1 MTQFILS
8 GSGHRIHTGK
18 ITKKNYDRLEK
29 DSESSDDGSVDI
41 WDYIDMN
48 IAYGVAPEYFQVLID
63 NNVVATNLDELAVK
77 FNLIVHPH
85 EKLPRENNK
94 NQNLILVEHERGEWS
109 ELKIENLNID
119 LLSFELKTFTL
130 TNNTT
135 YQIITAHYNN
145 EFIKE
150 IVDLNPK
157 SVSHHFISNK

>member
-63 NNVVATNLDELAVK
+63 NNKIIKIKILSWLNMKEVNG
-77 FNLIVHPH
+77 
-85 EKLPRENNK
+85 
-94 NQNLILVEHERGEWS
+94 QN
-109 ELKIENLNID
+109 
-119 LLSFELKTFTL
+119 
-130 TNNTT
+130 
-135 YQIITAHYNN
+135 
-145 EFIKE
+145 
-150 IVDLNPK
+150 
-157 SVSHHFISNK
+157 

>member
-1 MTQFILS
+1 MTRFVLS

-18 ITKKNYDRLEK
+18 ITKMNYDRLEK

-85 EKLPRENNK
+85 EKLPRETNK

-130 TNNTT
+130 TNNIT

-150 IVDLNPK
+150 LVDLNPK
-157 SVSHHFISNK
+157 GVSHYFLS